1 MKAKEIIKIL
11 NNKEFD
17 KNGKLC
23 FYMKDGDKEIYLD
36 IKSINYFGISSDIPI
51 ELTKID
57 GPPMIESFS
66 LKDVKKDKKKMVNK
80 TMKKIEKEINK
91 KLQ

>member
-1 MKAKEIIKIL
+1 MSMDNE
-11 NNKEFD
+11 D
-17 KNGKLC
+17 
-23 FYMKDGDKEIYLD
+23 
-36 IKSINYFGISSDIPI
+36 YFGISSDIPI

>member
-36 IKSINYFGISSDIPI
+36 IESINYFGISSDIPI
-51 ELTKID
+51 ELTKIELNSYSD
-57 GPPMIESFS
+57 TNFGKYKLTINESHVHFYTDS
-66 LKDVKKDKKKMVNK
+66 SYHVGDIIK
-80 TMKKIEKEINK
+80 
-91 KLQ
+91 